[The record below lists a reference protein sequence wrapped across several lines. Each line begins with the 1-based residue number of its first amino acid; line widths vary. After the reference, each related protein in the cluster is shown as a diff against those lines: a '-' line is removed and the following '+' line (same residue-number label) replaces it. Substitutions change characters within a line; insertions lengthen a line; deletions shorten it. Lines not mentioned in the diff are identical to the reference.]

1 MVRRLISLV
10 GVLALLS
17 GFVACQPAGT
27 ATSQATQAIETSTP
41 MVVSTATSVPAPT
54 PTGPAQA
61 AATATPPWQIPEV
74 QDSDW
79 VRGGANA
86 GLTLVEYSDLQ

>member
-54 PTGPAQA
+54 PTAQA
-61 AATATPPWQIPEV
+61 PVTATPPWQIPEV